1 MNFGE
6 FIFPRTPVNKGKKKE
21 GQESSFSP
29 GPSKGR
35 RYVLLLS
42 PHLLTLK
49 VQV

>member
-1 MNFGE
+1 
-6 FIFPRTPVNKGKKKE
+6 VNKDKKKE

-29 GPSKGR
+29 GPSHGR

-42 PHLLTLK
+42 PHLFTWK